1 MGSLVRTMPA
11 EPRHEQSPAEELANS
26 LSHGLA
32 LVVAL
37 IGSPYL
43 IVQAARHADAALVAG
58 TSLFCATIVVL
69 YLASTLYH
77 ALPAGRAKRVLRV
90 IDHASIFLLIAGSYT
105 PFTLGVLRGA
115 WGWSLFGVVW
125 GLALAGI
132 VLKSVGKASHPIFS
146 TGLYL
151 LMGWLVVVA
160 VDPLFAKVPAAGLAL
175 VAGGRPFLHGRR
187 GLLCNGLTRALRP
200 SDLAPLRDGRH
211 HMPLLCRALVRCLNQ
226 PAEREQTRCADVRS
240 ARGHSG
246 ANVCLPPTPVC

>member
-1 MGSLVRTMPA
+1 MLVGVRMAGHLLGCPGDGNHCGCGGVVRCGRLIRECPTPLRRPRSRSAGRDLRSMWGAMGSRVRTMPA
-11 EPRHEQSPAEELANS
+11 GTWHEQSQAEELANS

-32 LVVAL
+32 LVAAL
-37 IGSPYL
+37 IGGPYL
-43 IVQAARHADAALVAG
+43 IVQAVRRADAAFVVG

-77 ALPAGRAKRVLRV
+77 VLPAGRAKRVFRV

-115 WGWSLFGVVW
+115 WGWALFGVVW

-151 LMGWLVVVA
+151 LMGWLVVRRA
-160 VDPLFAKVPAAGLAL
+160 CSGCWQAACSTRPAWPSMQ
-175 VAGGRPFLHGRR
+175 R
-187 GLLCNGLTRALRP
+187 TRA
-200 SDLAPLRDGRH
+200 
-211 HMPLLCRALVRCLNQ
+211 C
-226 PAEREQTRCADVRS
+226 TS
-240 ARGHSG
+240 A
-246 ANVCLPPTPVC
+246 T

>member
-1 MGSLVRTMPA
+1 MPA
-11 EPRHEQSPAEELANS
+11 ASRHEQSPAEELANS

-37 IGSPYL
+37 AGGPYL
-43 IVQAARHADAALVAG
+43 IVQAVRRADAAFVVG
-58 TSLFCATIVVL
+58 TSIFCAAIVLL

-77 ALPAGRAKRVLRV
+77 ALPAGRAKRILRV
-90 IDHASIFLLIAGSYT
+90 IDHSSIFLLIAGSYT

-115 WGWSLFGVVW
+115 WGWALFGVVW

-160 VDPLFAKVPAAGLAL
+160 VDPLFSKVPAAGLL
-175 VAGGRPFLHGRR
+175 WLLAGGLSYTAGVAFFATDSRLHFGHLIWHLFVMA
-187 GLLCNGLTRALRP
+187 GTTCHY
-200 SDLAPLRDGRH
+200 LAVLWY
-211 HMPLLCRALVRCLNQ
+211 A
-226 PAEREQTRCADVRS
+226 A
-240 ARGHSG
+240 
-246 ANVCLPPTPVC
+246 

>member
-1 MGSLVRTMPA
+1 MGSLVRTMPV
-11 EPRHEQSPAEELANS
+11 ETRREQSPAEELANS

-32 LVVAL
+32 LIAAL
-37 IGSPYL
+37 MGGPYL
-43 IVQAARHADAALVAG
+43 IAQAARRADAALVVG

-77 ALPAGRAKRVLRV
+77 ALPAGRAKRVFRI

-115 WGWSLFGVVW
+115 WGWALFVVVW
-125 GLALAGI
+125 GLAVAGI

-160 VDPLFAKVPAAGLAL
+160 VDPLFAKVPAAGLQWL
-175 VAGGRPFLHGRR
+175 LAGGLFYTAGVAFYATDSRVHF
-187 GLLCNGLTRALRP
+187 
-200 SDLAPLRDGRH
+200 
-211 HMPLLCRALVRCLNQ
+211 
-226 PAEREQTRCADVRS
+226 
-240 ARGHSG
+240 GHLIWHLFVMAG
-246 ANVCLPPTPVC
+246 TTCHYFAVLWYAA